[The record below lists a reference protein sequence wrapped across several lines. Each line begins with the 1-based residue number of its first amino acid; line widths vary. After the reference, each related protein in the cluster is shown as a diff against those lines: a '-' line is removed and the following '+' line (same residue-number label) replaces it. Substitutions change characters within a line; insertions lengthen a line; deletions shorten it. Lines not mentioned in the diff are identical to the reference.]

1 MSAVP
6 WADVVAIKGRT
17 VTVTC
22 PYCTGRHAH
31 YVENLGN
38 AERRAPGCGLARST
52 TDRTAGYRFTTRKA
66 HP

>member
-22 PYCTGRHAH
+22 PYCGTAHAH
-31 YVENLGN
+31 HVENLGN

-52 TDRTAGYRFTTRKA
+52 TDRTTGYRFTTRKA